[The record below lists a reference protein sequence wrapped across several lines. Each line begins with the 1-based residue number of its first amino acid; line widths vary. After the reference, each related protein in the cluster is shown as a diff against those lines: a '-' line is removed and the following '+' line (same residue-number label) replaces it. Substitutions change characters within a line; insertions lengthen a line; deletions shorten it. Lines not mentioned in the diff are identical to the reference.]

1 MGHARQ
7 RSRAKWKHILRQY
20 NFDMLAQSQSRAKT
34 YGVNRIHCDSPPLS
48 PLHERHHF
56 AARTRGNHGV
66 GLSTGSS

>member
-7 RSRAKWKHILRQY
+7 APRQMETHIHGQY